1 MREKAAF
8 EEKVALANAEKRGE
22 ERGKKKYERRL
33 KRIIAKKDKAISKLE
48 AEIAALKAMLESKEE

>member
-22 ERGKKKYERRL
+22 ERGVEREKKKSKRRL
-33 KRIIAKKDKAISKLE
+33 KRIVAEKDKAYQKNIKSYQN
-48 AEIAALKAMLESKEE
+48 